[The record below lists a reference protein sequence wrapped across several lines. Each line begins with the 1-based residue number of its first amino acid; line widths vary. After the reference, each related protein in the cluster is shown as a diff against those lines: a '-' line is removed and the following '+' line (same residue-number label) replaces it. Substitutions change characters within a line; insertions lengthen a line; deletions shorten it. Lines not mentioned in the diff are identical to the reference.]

1 MHKAIIVEDELHSRD
16 FLKNIISEFCPQL
29 NVVAVAA
36 SVDEGV
42 AAIRTRQPELVFL
55 DVEMQTGTGFDL
67 LRQFP
72 DPQFNVIFTTAY
84 DHYAMKAIKFSAVDY
99 LLKPI
104 EIEELQVAV
113 NKWIAGKT
121 TTDNRRS
128 VEVLLQNLQSLQ
140 HNRQSIG
147 LSTSEGLEFVPLTEI
162 THIESSGPYSHF
174 FIKGKQKIIV
184 SRHLKEFELLL
195 AEHGFF
201 RAHNSHIVNL
211 KEVRK
216 YLKSDGGVIV
226 MNDNTLIPVSP
237 KKKDEFLLRVQQ
249 QRLV

>member
-16 FLKNIISEFCPQL
+16 FLKNIISEFCPRL
-29 NVVAVAA
+29 MVVALAANVA
-36 SVDEGV
+36 EGV
-42 AAIRTRQPELVFL
+42 AAIREHQPELVFL

-104 EIEELQVAV
+104 EIEELQAAV
-113 NKWIAGKT
+113 DKWITKKT
-121 TTDNRRS
+121 TADNKKS
-128 VEVLLQNLQSLQ
+128 VEVLLQNLQSVQ
-140 HNRQSIG
+140 KNQQSIG
-147 LSTSEGLEFVPLTEI
+147 LSTAEGLEFVPLHEI

-174 FIKGKQKIIV
+174 FIKGRPKIIV
-184 SRHLKEFELLL
+184 SRHLKEFEMLLG
-195 AEHGFF
+195 EHGFF

-211 KEVRK
+211 KEVKK
-216 YLKSDGGVIV
+216 YLKSDGGIIV
-226 MNDNTLIPVSP
+226 MNDATQIPVSP
-237 KKKDEFLLRVQQ
+237 KKKDEFLLQIQQ
-249 QRLV
+249 YRLV